1 MTTRNIEQRFWR
13 SPLVPWVEWRST
25 VQSTQAYKL
34 HQHPQLSIGAI
45 IDGETVTR
53 CSGHEYHLSQGDMVL
68 IAPREAHS
76 CNPAAERPRSY
87 HMLYLDEAWC
97 LQQLGFAPGEHL
109 HCAQTVLRNPSFF
122 TAFMHIISLLE
133 DNQTGELQEAVRA
146 LLVSLPGLQTAA
158 KPAELCNHMQT
169 TLLAD
174 IQQPPSLDCLAQRYT
189 LRKETLIRQFKLATG
204 LTPGAWVNNARVEF
218 AKAQLR
224 AGSDIADAGYQ
235 SGFADQSHFHRTFV
249 SFTSSTP
256 RQYAQ
261 GRSISDNN

>member
-1 MTTRNIEQRFWR
+1 MTTRDIEQRFWR
-13 SPLVPWVEWRST
+13 SPLVPWIEWRST
-25 VQSTQAYKL
+25 EQSTQAYKL

-53 CSGHEYHLSQGDMVL
+53 CSGREHHLWQGDMVL

-76 CNPAAERPRSY
+76 CNPAGNAPRSY

-97 LQQLGFAPGEHL
+97 LQQLGFPQEGRL
-109 HCAQTVLRNPSFF
+109 HCGQTLLRDPRFF
-122 TAFMHIISLLE
+122 TAFMRIIALME
-133 DNQTGELQEAVRA
+133 TNQTEALHEAVRV
-146 LLVSLPGLQTAA
+146 LLVCLPGLQAAA
-158 KPAELCNHMQT
+158 KPAEFCDRMQT

-204 LTPGAWVNNARVEF
+204 LTPGAWINNARVEF

-224 AGSDIADAGYQ
+224 AGSDIADVGYQ